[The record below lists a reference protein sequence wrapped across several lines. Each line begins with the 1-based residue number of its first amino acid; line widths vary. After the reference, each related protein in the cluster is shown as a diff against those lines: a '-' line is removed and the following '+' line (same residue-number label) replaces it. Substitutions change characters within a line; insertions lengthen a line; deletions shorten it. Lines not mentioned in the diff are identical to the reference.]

1 MINKEFNFL
10 KYEFNDDIATL
21 IINKEKALNALDEN
35 VIKEIIEFLGLICS
49 LPLKGLIVT
58 GAGEKAFIAGADIVA
73 MANMTAAEAMDFA
86 LRGQSMTLMFEE
98 LRFPV
103 IACVN
108 GFALGAGSEVALACD
123 FIYASENAV
132 FGLPEVSLGLI
143 PGFGGTQRLAK
154 IIGRARAKELIFTGR
169 KVKVEEALSTGLVL
183 KSFANKEE
191 LLAGAVKTIERCAGN
206 SPNAIG
212 VAKFAINSGVDL
224 GNQEGLKIEQEQF
237 SALFGTDDMQEGNK
251 AIMEK
256 TKPNFR

>member
-1 MINKEFNFL
+1 MINNEFKFL
-10 KYEFNDDIATL
+10 KYDFNEGIATL
-21 IINKEKALNALDEN
+21 TINKEKALNALDEN
-35 VIKEIIEFLGLICS
+35 IIKEIIEFLTSICS

-58 GAGEKAFIAGADIVA
+58 GAGDKAFIAGADIVA
-73 MANMTAAEAMDFA
+73 MANMTSNEAMDFA
-86 LRGQSMTLMFEE
+86 LRGQRMTLMFEE

-154 IIGRARAKELIFTGR
+154 VVGRARARELVFTGR
-169 KVKVEEALSTGLVL
+169 KVKIEEAVSTGLVL
-183 KSFANKEE
+183 KSFVNKEE
-191 LLAGAVKTIERCAGN
+191 LLAGAVKTIERCAAN

-212 VAKFAINSGVDL
+212 VAKFAINSGIDL
-224 GNQEGLKIEQEQF
+224 SNEEGLKVEQEQF
-237 SALFGTDDMQEGNK
+237 SALFGSKDMLEGTM
-251 AIMEK
+251 AFMEK
-256 TKPNFR
+256 RKPNFR